1 MPFFAK
7 PRFERERSGTYRLRL
22 DDNERA
28 LLAALPDQLES
39 LLQTADPGV
48 AGTRLFPP
56 AYVDDAERDG
66 DYQRLMRDE
75 LVRRRLDALATIRD
89 TIDADRLT
97 GEQLDAWVRSIN
109 DARLVLGTLID
120 VSEDED
126 PLDVDPEAPDAHQRV
141 AYVVLSALVAD
152 AVDALAAG

>member
-1 MPFFAK
+1 MAFFTK
-7 PRFERERSGTYRLRL
+7 SRFSRERDGTYKLRL

-39 LLQTADPGV
+39 LLQAPDPGL

-56 AYVDDAERDG
+56 AYLDDAERDG

-89 TIDADRLT
+89 TVDGDHLTAD
-97 GEQLDAWVRSIN
+97 ELDAWVRSIN

-126 PLDVDPEAPDAHQRV
+126 PLNVDPSAPDAHQRV
-141 AYVVLSALVAD
+141 AYIVLSALVGD
-152 AVDALAAG
+152 AVDALAGG